1 MHATKKQDRV
11 RVRLKDRVKVKVRV
25 KVRVVWVKVTV
36 TFHFTRFL
44 PGFYQVTPTIQG
56 YAYLLFYQI
65 SPRFLAG

>member
-1 MHATKKQDRV
+1 MHATKKQD

-25 KVRVVWVKVTV
+25 KVRVKVWVKVTV